1 MSMTEKTLQPGVP
14 SASGE
19 SRDELVRQRDLLIRQ
34 LLRYGAH
41 TSDCASR
48 SASGAIFGP
57 CDCGWS
63 EVRAAMAGNSP
74 DPSD

>member
-1 MSMTEKTLQPGVP
+1 MIEKTLQPGIAAA
-14 SASGE
+14 ASDARE
-19 SRDELVRQRDLLIRQ
+19 ELVQQRDLLIRQ
-34 LLRYGAH
+34 LLRYGSH

-63 EVRAAMAGNSP
+63 DVRAAMAGESP